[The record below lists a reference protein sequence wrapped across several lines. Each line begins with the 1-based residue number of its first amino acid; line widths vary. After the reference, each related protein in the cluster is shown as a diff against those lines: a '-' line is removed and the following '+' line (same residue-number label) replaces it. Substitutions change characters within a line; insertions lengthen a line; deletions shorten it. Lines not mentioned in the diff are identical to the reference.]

1 MTIKHELKESDF
13 KDFTV
18 RSVIAG
24 SSKAML
30 FVETDVID
38 GHVTYCVESKEY
50 DNPFLY
56 SSLGKAIEMYNKLCR
71 K

>member
-1 MTIKHELKESDF
+1 MGHELKESDF
-13 KDFTV
+13 KGFTV

-30 FVETDVID
+30 FVKTDVLS
-38 GHVTYCVESKEY
+38 GNVTYCVESKEY
-50 DNPFLY
+50 ENPFEY
-56 SSLGKAIEMYNKLCR
+56 SFLKEAIARYNRLC

>member
-1 MTIKHELKESDF
+1 MGHELKESDF
-13 KDFTV
+13 IGFTV

-30 FVETDVID
+30 FVKTDVVS
-38 GHVTYCVESKEY
+38 GKVTYCVESKEY
-50 DNPFLY
+50 DAPFVHYFLVN
-56 SSLGKAIEMYNKLCR
+56 AIETYNKLC

>member
-1 MTIKHELKESDF
+1 MGHELKESDF
-13 KDFTV
+13 KGFTV

-30 FVETDVID
+30 FLEIDVTNGI
-38 GHVTYCVESKEY
+38 VTYCVKSKEY
-50 DNPFLY
+50 DAPFEY
-56 SSLGKAIEMYNKLCR
+56 SFLEDAIARYNRLC

>member
-1 MTIKHELKESDF
+1 MGHELKESDF

-24 SSKAML
+24 SSKAIL
-30 FVETDVID
+30 FVETGVID

-50 DNPFLY
+50 DDPFKY
-56 SSLGKAIEMYNKLCR
+56 SYLSMAIKMYNKLCM
-71 K
+71 

>member
-1 MTIKHELKESDF
+1 MGHELKESDF

-24 SSKAML
+24 SIKAML
-30 FVETDVID
+30 FVEADVIN

-50 DNPFLY
+50 DNPFKY
-56 SSLGKAIEMYNKLCR
+56 SYLSMAIKMYNKLCM
-71 K
+71 

>member
-1 MTIKHELKESDF
+1 MTHELKIADF
-13 KDFTV
+13 DGFKV
-18 RSVIAG
+18 KSVIAG

-30 FVETDVID
+30 FVETDVVSGD
-38 GHVTYCVESKEY
+38 VTYYVESKEY

-56 SSLGKAIEMYNKLCR
+56 SSLGKAIEIYNKLCR

>member
-1 MTIKHELKESDF
+1 MTHELKITDF
-13 KDFTV
+13 YGFEVK
-18 RSVIAG
+18 SAIAG

-30 FVETDVID
+30 FVKTDVVRGD
-38 GHVTYCVESKEY
+38 VTYCVESKEY

>member
-1 MTIKHELKESDF
+1 MGHELKESDF
-13 KDFTV
+13 IGFTV

-30 FVETDVID
+30 FVKTDVVS
-38 GHVTYCVESKEY
+38 GKVTYCVESKEY
-50 DNPFLY
+50 DTPFVHYFLVN
-56 SSLGKAIEMYNKLCR
+56 AIETYNKLC